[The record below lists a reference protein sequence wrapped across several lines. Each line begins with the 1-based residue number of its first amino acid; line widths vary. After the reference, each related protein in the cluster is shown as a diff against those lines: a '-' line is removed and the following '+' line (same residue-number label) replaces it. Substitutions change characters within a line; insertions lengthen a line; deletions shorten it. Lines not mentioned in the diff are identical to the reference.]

1 MQTNNSAWQLP
12 DFRRLWWGQ
21 TISEM
26 GSQLGA
32 MSLLAVLVLDAT
44 PAQMGLLGTMATAPA
59 LLLGL
64 PAGVWLDRVRR
75 RRILIAAD
83 LLRLVVL
90 VLIAV
95 LALLGQLTMPI
106 LLSLAFL
113 GGCGMV
119 LFRLAH
125 EAYVPVLVPAEALVD
140 ANSRLGAS
148 SAVAESVAPALGGI
162 LVDLLTAPVTLLLD
176 GLSYLLSALFLSRIE
191 APEMLPEVEAGAA
204 PSFWGEIRSGFRA
217 VLDRPVLRALAGFA
231 ATWHFFGNFIGA
243 TYTLFVIR
251 ELGLSPTWL
260 GIIVGSGGIGA
271 VAGALLVGRLAG
283 RFHLGRFLLVSAGVH
298 ALLVALIPLAS
309 GPAWRAALILIIG
322 QIGGDVF
329 HTLFE
334 INSLTLRQ
342 RVTPAQLL
350 GRTGSVFQF
359 SANVAMMLGLLVGG
373 GLATWLSLRAALWL
387 AFGGMALGLLW
398 LLPLRRLAGFG
409 ATR

>member
-1 MQTNNSAWQLP
+1 M
-12 DFRRLWWGQ
+12 
-21 TISEM
+21 
-26 GSQLGA
+26 
-32 MSLLAVLVLDAT
+32 
-44 PAQMGLLGTMATAPA
+44 
-59 LLLGL
+59 LGL

-90 VLIAV
+90 VLIAS
-95 LALLGQLTMPI
+95 LALLGQLTMAI
-106 LLSLAFL
+106 LLILAFL

-119 LFRLAH
+119 IFRLAH

-148 SAVAESVAPALGGI
+148 SAVAESVSPALGGI

-176 GLSYLLSALFLSRIE
+176 GFSYLLSAIFLSRIQ
-191 APEMLPEVEAGAA
+191 APEALPDIAASVA

-283 RFHLGRFLLVSAGVH
+283 RFHLGRFLLLSAAVH
-298 ALLVALIPLAS
+298 TLLVALIPLAS
-309 GPAWRAALILIIG
+309 GPAWQAALILIIG
-322 QIGGDVF
+322 QIGGDIF

-342 RVTPAQLL
+342 RVTPFQLL

-387 AFGGMALGLLW
+387 AFGGLALGLLW
-398 LLPLRRLAGFG
+398 LLPLRGLASF
-409 ATR
+409 AESWF